1 MSYLPNVESVKY
13 TVNEIMPLLPEH
25 FKFLISG
32 TDPSSTVKSLAS
44 EKITITGR
52 VNDIRLSYLKGKVFI
67 VSMWSGTGQQNKILE
82 ALALGIP
89 CVTTKAVNDSIG
101 AQTDKEILLAETRDE
116 FVQHILQLTSNQALY
131 QMIATNG
138 KQFVREN
145 YSWKQKGEILN
156 SIFAAN

>member
-1 MSYLPNVESVKY
+1 M
-13 TVNEIMPLLPEH
+13 
-25 FKFLISG
+25 ISG
-32 TDPSSTVKSLAS
+32 TDPSSIVKSLAS
-44 EKITITGR
+44 ERIKVTGR

-89 CVTTKAVNDSIG
+89 CVTTKAVNNAIG
-101 AQTDKEILLAETRDE
+101 AQPDNEILLAETREE
-116 FVQHILQLTSNQALY
+116 FVQQILQLTSNPALY
-131 QMIATNG
+131 QRIAALG

-145 YSWKQKGEILN
+145 YSWKQKGRILN